1 MKLRRASAL
10 AGPRA
15 EVGRVNVTPMI
26 DVVMCLIVFYLIVG
40 HLVME
45 REGLARLPESAQ
57 GEDQDD
63 YTEPVIV
70 SVVDDATVLVDGV
83 ETAVDR
89 LESVLAGKLAQE
101 PGTAVRLRAGRDMA
115 YELVDPVIEAC
126 RSAGVANLELAT
138 ERSP

>member
-1 MKLRRASAL
+1 M
-10 AGPRA
+10 
-15 EVGRVNVTPMI
+15 NVTPMI